1 MKKNDIVYKA
11 FSFLMYLMRF
21 FPIQK
26 KVFGRGIKG
35 RYSDNTML
43 IFEELKKD
51 SSIKLVWDKSENPD
65 QSLIEGVKLV
75 SFRNMLRMA
84 YELTTSRVLI
94 TMTAMPLPF
103 RKRKGQVIL
112 NTWHGGLGIKKV
124 ASDEGGQS
132 SHAKLKV
139 AMTNQITD
147 VFISNSNHLSKVY
160 RNSFGYKG
168 PIWKCGY
175 PKNDQLLDSKEVY
188 KKRICKYYNVSEDVR
203 FFLYAPTFRTIEEQ
217 YVKDVSC
224 YKIDFDA
231 IKKALEERFGGV
243 WQILVRYHPNL
254 SKDELEVPNMPF
266 IKNVTS
272 YSDMQDLIIASEA
285 LASDYSSCI
294 FDGAI
299 AGLKCFLYA
308 TDYTDYK
315 QLRGVYYDL
324 ETLPFPFAENNSQLI
339 ANIITYNESQWKNQ
353 WDMFADKMGLIVSGH
368 ATIDICNKIKDV
380 LNNKQTKWQNTD
392 I

>member
-1 MKKNDIVYKA
+1 MNKKDIVYKG
-11 FSFLMYLMRF
+11 FCFLMYVMRL

-51 SSIKLVWDKSENPD
+51 GSIKLVWDKSENPD
-65 QSLIEGVKLV
+65 LSEIEGVKLV
-75 SFRNMLRMA
+75 SFRNMVRMA
-84 YELTTSRVLI
+84 YELSTSKVLI

-103 RKRKGQVIL
+103 RKRKDQVII

-132 SHAKLKV
+132 LHAKQKV
-139 AMTNQITD
+139 EMTNQITD

-160 RNSFGYKG
+160 RDSFGYKG

-175 PKNDQLLDSKEVY
+175 PKNDQLLDSKDEY
-188 KKRICKYYNVSEDVR
+188 KKKICKYLNVSEDIK
-203 FFLYAPTFRTIEEQ
+203 FFLYAPTFRTAEEQ

-224 YKIDFDA
+224 YKMDFVGV
-231 IKKALEERFGGV
+231 KKALEEKFGGE

-254 SKDELEVPNMPF
+254 SNDSLEVPNLPF
-266 IKNVTS
+266 VKNVTS
-272 YSDMQDLIIASEA
+272 YPDMQDLIMASEA
-285 LASDYSSCI
+285 LVSDYSSCI

-299 AGLKCFLYA
+299 SGLKCFLYA

-315 QLRGVYYDL
+315 HLRGVYYAL
-324 ETLPFPFAENNSQLI
+324 ETLPFPFAENNVQMI
-339 ANIITYNESQWKNQ
+339 TNIMGYDEPQMKTCWYE
-353 WDMFADKMGLIVSGH
+353 FTAKMGLVVSGH
-368 ATIDICNKIKDV
+368 ATKDISEKITDV
-380 LNNKQTKWQNTD
+380 LNGKVTRWQNTD